1 MLNED
6 QIKELIEEKDL
17 IQNYFDLDLQL
28 TPNGFDMT
36 VGKIFEFDGQGAL
49 DFSNSERKIPEG
61 KEIYAQKQ
69 SPPSGAGGRNN
80 QTSEKSTS
88 SQQEYGWWELE
99 PGTYKIQTNE
109 RFNIPHDLMGF
120 AYPRSSL
127 LRMGVFTQTAFWE
140 AGFQGKAEFLLRVEN
155 PKGVKIK
162 ENARVTQIA
171 FGKIME
177 VEQGYSGR
185 YQET

>member
-6 QIKELIEEKDL
+6 QIRELIEKKDL
-17 IQNYFDLDLQL
+17 IQNYIDLDLQL

-36 VGKIFEFDGQGAL
+36 VGKLFEFDEQGSL

-61 KEIYAQKQ
+61 RQVYAQKQ
-69 SPPSGAGGRNN
+69 SPPPGAGGGNSSSPKEN
-80 QTSEKSTS
+80 SSEQK
-88 SQQEYGWWELE
+88 YGWWELK
-99 PGTYKIQTNE
+99 PGAYKIKTNE
-109 RFNIPHDLMGF
+109 RFNIPHDLMGM

-127 LRMGVFTQTAFWE
+127 LRMGAFTQTAFWE
-140 AGFQGKAEFLLRVEN
+140 AGFQGKAEFLLKVEN
-155 PKGVKIK
+155 PEGVKIK

-177 VEQGYSGR
+177 VEEGYNGR
-185 YQET
+185 YQE